1 MPMLEQIAATREPA
15 PPAPTIDARLIAAC
29 QHGDRD
35 ALRTLFEVY
44 KDRVYSI
51 AIYSLGGDEQAASD
65 VTQQVFLKLMT
76 RIGQFRGDSEF
87 ATWLYRLVVNVCRD
101 EQRKQRR
108 WVPLADSIFMTA
120 IVKQTQSKQY
130 ANKELS
136 RQVQRAIGQ
145 LKPKLRWPILLKYVE
160 DLSYEEIGHVLG
172 CSKGT
177 VASRLNRGHKAL
189 SEKLAHLR
197 EHLETDQ

>member
-1 MPMLEQIAATREPA
+1 MLEQIVVTREQLQVKES
-15 PPAPTIDARLIAAC
+15 IDSTTIAAC
-29 QHGDRD
+29 QRGDRH
-35 ALRTLFEVY
+35 ALRTLFDEY

-51 AIYSLGGDEQAASD
+51 AIYSLGGDHAAAAD

-76 RIGQFRGDSEF
+76 RIQQFRGDSEF
-87 ATWLYRLVVNVCRD
+87 ATWLYRLVVNTCRD

-108 WVPLADSIFMTA
+108 FVPLAESFFPNAKPDKSPRA
-120 IVKQTQSKQY
+120 NY
-130 ANKELS
+130 ARKEIS
-136 RQVQRAIGQ
+136 ERVHAAIGE

-160 DLSYEEIGHVLG
+160 GMSYEEIGVVLG

-189 SEKLAHLR
+189 SRKLIDLR
-197 EHLETDQ
+197 GQVALD